1 MYITENI
8 DEEKKKKIKVGNPV
22 LALGVINIDKIV
34 DASGAKEKD
43 NDYTIS
49 LINHSALTPR

>member
-1 MYITENI
+1 MRRRRKNSKLATLL
-8 DEEKKKKIKVGNPV
+8 V

-49 LINHSALTPR
+49 LINNSALTPR